1 MTMRISQLI
10 DCLKAAQNTHG
21 VLPVCTEEGDIAS
34 LDVIPCR
41 DGVQRTTDG
50 VPEASNELVLVFVPA
65 D

>member
-21 VLPVCTEEGDIAS
+21 DLPVYTEESDIAS
-34 LDVIPCR
+34 LGVHPCR
-41 DGVQRTTDG
+41 DGVQRTAGG
-50 VPEASNELVLVFVPA
+50 VPEKSNELVLSFIPA